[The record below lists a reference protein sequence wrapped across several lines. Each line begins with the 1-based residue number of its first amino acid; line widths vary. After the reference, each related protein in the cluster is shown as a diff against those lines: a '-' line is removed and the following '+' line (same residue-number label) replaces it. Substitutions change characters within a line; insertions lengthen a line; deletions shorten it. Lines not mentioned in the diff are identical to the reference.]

1 MAGGLSA
8 SACGF
13 LPSPALPLLPPR
25 SSLAAFAAEYAANTA
40 SSIVPAS
47 KSIDWGRVLWSVA
60 EDVCYLPR
68 IEKPSDK
75 IKGDG
80 IYVEKTL
87 FDAFLPFNA
96 ILSSFLAFVTAAAT
110 ELTRTGL
117 INDLVTY
124 LAGEEDQT
132 DNLPPSLPWDWAQVG
147 HDTVANLTKD
157 TLGQT
162 LTRSIEISAK
172 PMLTRQGY
180 CELLKHPHKAA
191 FKAYKGPASRLS
203 AKVAASKVVVLS
215 PTFYVVRSLT
225 AWIADVFVDG
235 VAWSRGQLST
245 PKLKSNIA
253 LKCAKYA
260 LFGAFSFVLGTFVP
274 VAYPHPYVFLA
285 AEQLVGNL
293 TAETLVGKLGVIE
306 PS

>member
-1 MAGGLSA
+1 MKATMAGGLSA

-96 ILSSFLAFVTAAAT
+96 ILSSVRHPSLLSFVT
-110 ELTRTGL
+110 TR
-117 INDLVTY
+117 DVT
-124 LAGEEDQT
+124 
-132 DNLPPSLPWDWAQVG
+132 
-147 HDTVANLTKD
+147 
-157 TLGQT
+157 
-162 LTRSIEISAK
+162 TRVSS
-172 PMLTRQGY
+172 
-180 CELLKHPHKAA
+180 
-191 FKAYKGPASRLS
+191 
-203 AKVAASKVVVLS
+203 
-215 PTFYVVRSLT
+215 
-225 AWIADVFVDG
+225 
-235 VAWSRGQLST
+235 
-245 PKLKSNIA
+245 
-253 LKCAKYA
+253 
-260 LFGAFSFVLGTFVP
+260 
-274 VAYPHPYVFLA
+274 LA
-285 AEQLVGNL
+285 AVF
-293 TAETLVGKLGVIE
+293 GVRDGG
-306 PS
+306 SD